1 LQETPAHLNQTAI
14 KAYTVLIGSMNYTM
28 SIYRLNLSEY
38 VPMSKGVDSKGI
50 HSLYQHEAKIEENVA
65 MHVRRLFKVYESAAG
80 RVIALR
86 DVTFKVKKGEFLA
99 IVGPSGSGKSTLL
112 NMIGALDRPTSG
124 RVFINGVDIFSLSN
138 SEIATIR
145 NRMIGFVFQSYNLI
159 NRTTVQRN
167 VELPA
172 IIKGMSSRNRVRR
185 AKKLLEMLGIGD
197 KANFKPSNLSGGQQ
211 QRLAIARALM
221 NNPAIILADEPTGN
235 LDTKTGNE
243 VFNFLRI
250 LSQKYR
256 RTIIMVTHNPELA
269 EATDRAIYI
278 KDGTVEK
285 EVLNH

>member
-1 LQETPAHLNQTAI
+1 MDL
-14 KAYTVLIGSMNYTM
+14 
-28 SIYRLNLSEY
+28 
-38 VPMSKGVDSKGI
+38 DSKGM
-50 HSLYQHEAKIEENVA
+50 HSLYHHNVPQGEEDNAA
-65 MHVRRLFKVYESAAG
+65 MQVKKLFKIYDSAAG
-80 RVIALR
+80 KVTALR
-86 DVTFKVKKGEFLA
+86 DVNFKVNKGEFLA

-124 RVFINGVDIFSLSN
+124 RVFIGGVDIFSLSN
-138 SEIATIR
+138 SEIATMR

-172 IIKGMSSRNRVRR
+172 TIYGMNSSRRNRR
-185 AKKLLEMLGIGD
+185 AKKILDLLGIGD
-197 KANFKPSNLSGGQQ
+197 KANFRPSNLSGGQQ
-211 QRLAIARALM
+211 QRVAIARALM
-221 NNPAIILADEPTGN
+221 NNPTILLADEPTGN

-243 VFNFLRI
+243 VFSFLQA
-250 LSQKYR
+250 LSKKYG

-285 EVLNH
+285 EVTNNDLS

>member
-1 LQETPAHLNQTAI
+1 
-14 KAYTVLIGSMNYTM
+14 M
-28 SIYRLNLSEY
+28 SIYLLKLHEH
-38 VPMSKGVDSKGI
+38 VLMTKEVDSKRI
-50 HSLYQHEAKIEENVA
+50 HSFYQHETKREDDVSMEVDK
-65 MHVRRLFKVYESAAG
+65 LFKVYDSAAG

-86 DVTFKVKKGEFLA
+86 DVTFKVNKGEFLA

-124 RVFINGVDIFSLSN
+124 RVFIGGVDIFSLSN

-167 VELPA
+167 VELPG
-172 IIKGMSSRNRVRR
+172 IIKGMSSSSRIRR

-211 QRLAIARALM
+211 QRVAIARALM
-221 NNPAIILADEPTGN
+221 NNPRIILADEPTGN

-243 VFNFLRI
+243 VFKFLHI

-256 RTIIMVTHNPELA
+256 RTIVMVTHNTALA
-269 EATDRAIYI
+269 QATDRAIYI

-285 EVLNH
+285 EISNK

>member
-1 LQETPAHLNQTAI
+1 
-14 KAYTVLIGSMNYTM
+14 
-28 SIYRLNLSEY
+28 
-38 VPMSKGVDSKGI
+38 MSKEVDRKRT
-50 HSLYQHEAKIEENVA
+50 HSFYQHEAKSEENVA
-65 MHVRRLFKVYESAAG
+65 MHAKKLFKIYESAAG

-86 DVTFKVKKGEFLA
+86 DVTFKVNKGEFVA

-124 RVFINGVDIFSLSN
+124 KVFIGGVDIFSLSD

-172 IIKGMSSRNRVRR
+172 IIKGMSRSDRIRR
-185 AKKLLEMLGIGD
+185 AKRLLEMLGIGD

-221 NNPAIILADEPTGN
+221 NNPTIILADEPTGN

-243 VFNFLRI
+243 VFNFLHI

-256 RTIIMVTHNPELA
+256 RTIVMVTHNPELA

>member
-1 LQETPAHLNQTAI
+1 
-14 KAYTVLIGSMNYTM
+14 M
-28 SIYRLNLSEY
+28 SIYPLNLFEY
-38 VPMSKGVDSKGI
+38 ILMSKEVDRKRI
-50 HSLYQHEAKIEENVA
+50 HPSYQHEAKSEENVA
-65 MHVRRLFKVYESAAG
+65 MHAKKLSKIYESAAG

-86 DVTFKVKKGEFLA
+86 DVTFKVNKGEFVA

-124 RVFINGVDIFSLSN
+124 RVFIGGVDIFSLSD

-172 IIKGMSSRNRVRR
+172 IIKGMSRSDRIRR

-221 NNPAIILADEPTGN
+221 NNPTIILADEPTGN
-235 LDTKTGNE
+235 LDTKTGKE

-256 RTIIMVTHNPELA
+256 RTIVMVTHNPELA

-285 EVLNH
+285 EVLNF

>member
-1 LQETPAHLNQTAI
+1 
-14 KAYTVLIGSMNYTM
+14 
-28 SIYRLNLSEY
+28 
-38 VPMSKGVDSKGI
+38 MSKEVDSKRI
-50 HSLYQHEAKIEENVA
+50 HSFYQHEAKSEGNVA
-65 MHVRRLFKVYESAAG
+65 MHAKKLFKIYESAAG

-86 DVTFKVKKGEFLA
+86 DVTFKVNSGEFVA

-124 RVFINGVDIFSLSN
+124 KVFIGGVDIFSLSD

-145 NRMIGFVFQSYNLI
+145 NSMIGFVFQSYNLI

-172 IIKGMSSRNRVRR
+172 IIKGMNRSDRIRR
-185 AKKLLEMLGIGD
+185 AKRLLEMLGIGD

-221 NNPAIILADEPTGN
+221 NNPTIILADEPTGN

-243 VFNFLRI
+243 VFNFLRN

-256 RTIIMVTHNPELA
+256 RTIVMVTHNPELA

>member
-1 LQETPAHLNQTAI
+1 
-14 KAYTVLIGSMNYTM
+14 
-28 SIYRLNLSEY
+28 
-38 VPMSKGVDSKGI
+38 MSKEVDSKRI
-50 HSLYQHEAKIEENVA
+50 HSFYQHETEREDNVA
-65 MHVRRLFKVYESAAG
+65 MHVKKLSKVFDSAAG

-124 RVFINGVDIFSLSN
+124 RVFIGGVDIFSLSN
-138 SEIATIR
+138 SEIATVR

-167 VELPA
+167 VELPG
-172 IIKGMSSRNRVRR
+172 IIKGMSSNSRVRR
-185 AKKLLEMLGIGD
+185 AKKLLELLGIGE
-197 KANFKPSNLSGGQQ
+197 KGNFKPSNLSGGQQ
-211 QRLAIARALM
+211 QRVAIARALM
-221 NNPAIILADEPTGN
+221 NNPTIILADEPTGN

-250 LSQKYR
+250 LSQKYK
-256 RTIIMVTHNPELA
+256 RTIVMVTHNAALA

-285 EVLNH
+285 EVFNK

>member
-1 LQETPAHLNQTAI
+1 
-14 KAYTVLIGSMNYTM
+14 MNK
-28 SIYRLNLSEY
+28 E
-38 VPMSKGVDSKGI
+38 VDRKMI
-50 HSLYQHEAKIEENVA
+50 HSSYQHEAEREENVA
-65 MHVRRLFKVYESAAG
+65 MHVKKLFKIYDSAAG

-86 DVTFKVKKGEFLA
+86 DVTFKVNKGEFLA

-124 RVFINGVDIFSLSN
+124 RVFIGGVDIFSLSD

-159 NRTTVQRN
+159 NRTTVQKN
-167 VELPA
+167 VELPG
-172 IIKGMSSRNRVRR
+172 IIKGMSGSNRSRR

-221 NNPAIILADEPTGN
+221 NNPAIVLADEPTGN

-243 VFNFLRI
+243 VFNLLRI
-250 LSQKYR
+250 LSQKHR
-256 RTIIMVTHNPELA
+256 RTIVMVTHNPMLA

-278 KDGTVEK
+278 KDGRVEK
-285 EVLNH
+285 EVLNKD

>member
-1 LQETPAHLNQTAI
+1 
-14 KAYTVLIGSMNYTM
+14 M
-28 SIYRLNLSEY
+28 S
-38 VPMSKGVDSKGI
+38 PMDKEAERKRT
-50 HSLYQHEAKIEENVA
+50 HSLSSHHEAKKEENVT
-65 MHVRRLFKVYESAAG
+65 MNVKKLFKIYDSAAG

-86 DVTFKVKKGEFLA
+86 DVTFKVNKGEFLA

-124 RVFINGVDIFSLSN
+124 RVFIGGVDIFALSDA
-138 SEIATIR
+138 EIATIR

-172 IIKGMSSRNRVRR
+172 IIKGMSRSDRIRR

-221 NNPAIILADEPTGN
+221 NNPTIILADEPTGN
-235 LDTKTGNE
+235 LDTKTGKE
-243 VFNFLRI
+243 VFNFLRV

-256 RTIIMVTHNPELA
+256 RTIVMVTHNPELA

>member
-1 LQETPAHLNQTAI
+1 
-14 KAYTVLIGSMNYTM
+14 M
-28 SIYRLNLSEY
+28 
-38 VPMSKGVDSKGI
+38 GVDSERI
-50 HSLYQHEAKIEENVA
+50 RTFYEHEIQRDETVA
-65 MHVRRLFKVYESAAG
+65 MHVKKLLKIYDSAAG

-124 RVFINGVDIFSLSN
+124 RVFIGGVDIFSLSN
-138 SEIATIR
+138 SEIATMR

-167 VELPA
+167 VELPG
-172 IIKGMSSRNRVRR
+172 IIKGMNSRRRISR

-211 QRLAIARALM
+211 QRVAIARALM
-221 NNPAIILADEPTGN
+221 NNPTIILADEPTGN

-243 VFNFLRI
+243 VFNFLRT
-250 LSQKYR
+250 LSQKYK
-256 RTIIMVTHNPELA
+256 RTIVMVTHNPALA

-285 EVLNH
+285 EVVNNDIL